1 MEIGHKNKQTS
12 IKLMFFL
19 SFQFSKLLIYKINI
33 YFSGEVWVGLV
44 VGGGG
49 LRAVSDGVK
58 SERTERPLAEF
69 GIC

>member
-19 SFQFSKLLIYKINI
+19 SFQFSKLLIYKRKIS
-33 YFSGEVWVGLV
+33 FSGEVGV
-44 VGGGG
+44 
-49 LRAVSDGVK
+49 VSDGVE
-58 SERTERPLAEF
+58 SERTERPQAEF